1 MRRLC
6 QHETGTCYHDRVIR
20 PTWTPTTDEERAA
33 LDAVDKAVTAARK
46 ADAAMWN
53 AVREAR
59 ALDIPAQLLADRAG
73 IGRAT
78 LYRHL
83 NDSASQEGGAS

>member
-20 PTWTPTTDEERAA
+20 PTWTASTDEERATLA
-33 LDAVDKAVTAARK
+33 AVDKAVAAARK
-46 ADAAMWN
+46 ADAAMWD
-53 AVREAR
+53 AIRKAR
-59 ALDIPAQLLADRAG
+59 TLDIPAQLLADRAG

-83 NDSASQEGGAS
+83 GDGKEDAK